1 MATQSRGN
9 DQTRTLLL
17 IAAVVGVIAVLG
29 VVIALVVGGDGGDDD
44 DDSGANMYRPVAVE
58 GEALAPF
65 SEEIRRGD
73 VDDPAVGEAVPVVSG
88 VDYVGNEITIDPAND
103 GPTMVVLLA
112 HWCPHCNDEI
122 PVLNEWRDSGEIP
135 DDLDIVGVSTG
146 VSSDAPNYPPD
157 EWLVEKDWQWPV
169 LADDRPPDENSPPP
183 AMGAYGGTSYPTM
196 VLIDGDG
203 RVNQRLSGEVPID
216 VLAPLV
222 DDLVAEA
229 VSG

>member
-1 MATQSRGN
+1 
-9 DQTRTLLL
+9 
-17 IAAVVGVIAVLG
+17 
-29 VVIALVVGGDGGDDD
+29 
-44 DDSGANMYRPVAVE
+44 VAVQ
-58 GEALAPF
+58 GAALADFTQAVRDGTAPDTALC
-65 SEEIRRGD
+65 E
-73 VDDPAVGEAVPVVSG
+73 PAPVVAG
-88 VDYVGNEITIDPAND
+88 YDYDGNAVTIDPASD

-112 HWCPHCNDEI
+112 HWCPHCNNEI

-135 DDLDIVGVSTG
+135 DGLNIVGVSTG

-169 LADDRPPDENSPPP
+169 LVDDSPPDDESPAP

-203 RVNQRLSGEVPID
+203 LVRQRLSGEVPTE

-222 DDLVAEA
+222 DDLVA
-229 VSG
+229 